1 MDGIRII
8 AEAGV
13 NHNGSLE
20 TAKALVS
27 AAKECGADIVKF
39 QTMNVDGLVSKYAAM
54 ADYQKN
60 NLGFEKPQNWL
71 LKKRIFIFW
80 LITAGRQEFSFY
92 LRHLI
97 LIVFIFWTLCRICG
111 KYRLVRL
118 PIILILLR

>member
-60 NLGFEKPQNWL
+60 NLGFEKPQKEM
-71 LKKRIFIFW
+71 LKK
-80 LITAGRQEFSFY
+80 LA
-92 LRHLI
+92 L
-97 LIVFIFWTLCRICG
+97 
-111 KYRLVRL
+111 
-118 PIILILLR
+118 